1 MAVLPVASG
10 QQAVRVFENAGWK
23 VARQP
28 GSHIIMTKEGSIA
41 TLSVPNH
48 REIARG
54 TLRGL
59 IRNSGLS
66 VEEFT
71 ALMKR

>member
-10 QQAVRVFENAGWK
+10 QQAVRVFESAGWK
-23 VARQP
+23 VARQA
-28 GSHIIMTKEGSIA
+28 GSHIIMTKEGSFA

>member
-1 MAVLPVASG
+1 MAVLPVVSG
-10 QQAVRVFENAGWK
+10 QQTVRAFENAGWN
-23 VARQP
+23 VARQA
-28 GSHIIMTKEGSIA
+28 GSHIIMTKEGSLA
-41 TLSVPNH
+41 TLSVPDH
-48 REIARG
+48 REVVRG

-71 ALMKR
+71 VLIKQ